1 MLCSEIQI
9 RDPYVVLL
17 DGKYYLYGTTGNNCW
32 GEGYGFDAYIIR
44 TSAVAARSGPPVCAA
59 PSTVPSRSFAPG
71 PAFGRTKIS
80 GRRKC
85 ISTGAVTTCLPPSKR
100 MASAGGHRFCVPI
113 IPWGLLRNGA
123 TAP

>member
-32 GEGYGFDAYIIR
+32 GQGYGFDAY
-44 TSAVAARSGPPVCAA
+44 TSDDLTHFDGPFPIFR
-59 PSTVPSRSFAPG
+59 PRPG
-71 PAFGRTKIS
+71 FWADKIS

-113 IPWGLLRNGA
+113 IPWDLLRNGA